1 MLFGKCPFYLKLLVS
16 YMKHEAVYFPRLEVF
31 VLVLQEF
38 ELTYFNVFRLTTIFT
53 KYFTTS
59 ELASC
64 EL

>member
-1 MLFGKCPFYLKLLVS
+1 
-16 YMKHEAVYFPRLEVF
+16 MKHEAVYFPRLEVF